1 MTLSPVFRSPSAV
14 QLLRAEGIWE
24 RLEPAIASQARA
36 VAAVRGDLEGILDPS
51 FLGESD
57 SVPLDGSVGD
67 PASLPF
73 LQEFFFLILFRSLF
87 ESLGVGRERLDR
99 YAEVNF
105 CVKGTIT
112 AADNLFDDQG
122 KSLLPLE
129 AGTGSR
135 FLSILQL
142 MCFERLIRRALDRWV
157 EAGGASAGGR
167 DEVLKGLLDLMAQ
180 IGRLEGSEEGGVT
193 EIPTPDAMVEKVHR
207 VRGGALFALAFVPPR
222 VLEEGETRDRVLAA
236 EPAVARLGTAFQIV
250 DDLTDFEFDLT
261 RRSHNLLVSEIHHH
275 GTGEERTLLRRLLA
289 ASAPEGADRSP
300 GGEGAGE
307 GDEATG
313 SPARL
318 VEGPFRTSARAV
330 LERAYGEA
338 RASFRTL
345 EELGFWFPERLADE
359 VVHAI
364 VGLEGVRR
372 MEEIAAGP
380 APGAPGA

>member
-36 VAAVRGDLEGILDPS
+36 VATIRSDLAEILDAEFLSEEAGLSREGGGKDGGTAPGDLG
-51 FLGESD
+51 
-57 SVPLDGSVGD
+57 
-67 PASLPF
+67 F

-87 ESLGVGRERLDR
+87 ESLGVRAERLDR

-129 AGTGSR
+129 AGKGSR

-142 MCFERLIRRALDRWV
+142 MCFERLIRRVLDRGVAAGEV
-157 EAGGASAGGR
+157 EEKQR
-167 DEVLKGLLDLMAQ
+167 DAVLKGLIDLMAR
-180 IGRLEGSEEGGVT
+180 IGQLEGSEEGGVS
-193 EIPTPDAMVEKVHR
+193 EIPTPEAMVERVHR

-222 VLEEGETRDRVLAA
+222 ILESGETGARIQAA

-261 RRSHNLLVSEIHHH
+261 RRSHNLLVSQVHHH
-275 GTGEERTLLRRLLA
+275 GTAVERARLEALLA
-289 ASAPEGADRSP
+289 GASPEP
-300 GGEGAGE
+300 GE
-307 GDEATG
+307 
-313 SPARL
+313 

-338 RASFRTL
+338 RQAFREL
-345 EELGFWFPERLADE
+345 AALGFWFPERLAED

-372 MEEIAAGP
+372 MEEISASPAAGS
-380 APGAPGA
+380 